1 MNAPIR
7 PEQVLAIGTTP
18 GSDPGSKVNPDVAK
32 TQAIINVSEV
42 LKVIALILI
51 EIRDGK
57 R

>member
-1 MNAPIR
+1 MNALIR
-7 PEQVLAIGTTP
+7 AEQVLAIGTQAA
-18 GSDPGSKVNPDVAK
+18 DPGAKLNPDVAK
-32 TQAIINVSEV
+32 TKAIINVAEV

>member
-7 PEQVLAIGTTP
+7 PEQVLAVGT
-18 GSDPGSKVNPDVAK
+18 GMADPGAKTNPDVAK
-32 TQAIINVSEV
+32 TQAIINVGEV
-42 LKVIALILI
+42 LKIIAIILI